1 MVMSQEDLKI
11 YFKEKN
17 STCSSYPSE
26 RYCQLVIFSEHTLD
40 LCQALN
46 PLNILSGTIYFN
58 DQNMIS
64 LISLLGRQLKSLT

>member
-11 YFKEKN
+11 YFWEKN
-17 STCSSYPSE
+17 SFSSSYPSE
-26 RYCQLVIFSEHTLD
+26 RYCLSIIFSEHTLD
-40 LCQALN
+40 LRQA
-46 PLNILSGTIYFN
+46 LSGTIYFN